1 MDHDDKARNQLNF
14 VRALGARAA
23 QGQKKQGMSRLDDF
37 EFDDHGAIDNAS
49 PARRRKEK
57 QQEKRRGSGKRRGP
71 NGGTLRDG
79 DSGSEDDW
87 KPTTDS
93 RTTRADHRAKE
104 STEMVALKPTTAKHK
119 APQRTSRH
127 FVSPQAPP
135 LALERATQE
144 GGGNKAG
151 KAKEEAIE
159 IGSDSAHPASRAPCL
174 ARARRDAIVGDGDA
188 EPARK
193 PKPKAQLGQH
203 KIAKPATA
211 APGQRHK
218 AGLQQRGPTG
228 TGPGGQRLD
237 GKVFSGS
244 GIGRVLGGSTRGYDG
259 TKPQPK
265 KTPESRRASPPT
277 RRQPSREKKSG
288 GAPQC
293 KLDCKRAYFGTEL
306 YFGAGLVITEQAIN
320 IEWKSEFT
328 GHYRQVAIQARDIES
343 MAYKTQDD
351 ADAGPIDLCGDDE
364 PADLSDGGPVV
375 KFLALTLDK
384 KAWVGNAL
392 SRERFDP
399 SQNPGPHCH
408 VVLDLAGSAARVF
421 TDDVL
426 GFLYDNYSHATISLI
441 SGADAAAPYL
451 LGVTDADAM
460 EKRRRAKQNEAEPA
474 AAAPRGGSKRK
485 RGAAPAHVNLVDDPA
500 NAEPVFTF
508 PSAKAPD
515 AITCLRGD
523 RLRLEDGEFLND
535 NLINLYLKNKMHNQL
550 ASVVSVHVFSTF
562 FFTKMLEAEAFPGSF
577 DAKKAYAKVK
587 RWTKN
592 VDVFD
597 QDLLF
602 VPVNE
607 HLHWSLAV
615 VVNPGKKPSRRTPRA
630 PKPKPKKGDVIE
642 IDSDS
647 DGDGDDADATPDPSE
662 PYILAMDSLRSHD
675 KGRIA
680 EYLRAFLKCAWADR
694 HASRDLDGRFEAE
707 TMPVFAP
714 DLPKQRNSFD
724 CGVYVLKFFDLLFDK
739 PLPARAADDDMTF
752 GDRFSKKLFKRED
765 VKAKREKLLN
775 FFDLE
780 WEKAGGPK
788 ASEAPEAKA
797 PEAADDD
804 DVADSDATESM
815 PDARVPDAAT
825 TSDDL
830 AGALVQAKA
839 RQKRDTAPAPP
850 KAKAQA
856 PPRQSFRDGASM
868 PDCLPPAKRQKTD
881 QSTSSVAGKST
892 SSPRKRRPPTQL
904 TPPASDDD
912 VYDDDFDE
920 EFGGSPPPPKTI
932 GL

>member
-1 MDHDDKARNQLNF
+1 
-14 VRALGARAA
+14 
-23 QGQKKQGMSRLDDF
+23 
-37 EFDDHGAIDNAS
+37 
-49 PARRRKEK
+49 
-57 QQEKRRGSGKRRGP
+57 
-71 NGGTLRDG
+71 
-79 DSGSEDDW
+79 
-87 KPTTDS
+87 
-93 RTTRADHRAKE
+93 
-104 STEMVALKPTTAKHK
+104 MVALKSAAAKRK
-119 APQRTSRH
+119 APQRTSRE

-135 LALERATQE
+135 LALERAK
-144 GGGNKAG
+144 KAG
-151 KAKEEAIE
+151 RAKEEAIE
-159 IGSDSAHPASRAPCL
+159 IGSDSAR
-174 ARARRDAIVGDGDA
+174 
-188 EPARK
+188 PARLRRRAWK
-193 PKPKAQLGQH
+193 PAAPPQLGQH
-203 KIAKPATA
+203 KIAKTA
-211 APGQRHK
+211 MVAPGQPYK
-218 AGLQQRGPTG
+218 AGMQQRGATG
-228 TGPGGQRLD
+228 TGPGGRRLDD
-237 GKVFSGS
+237 GKVVYGSGS
-244 GIGRVLGGSTRGYDG
+244 GQVLGGRPRARPHNG
-259 TKPQPK
+259 TKPLPK
-265 KTPESRRASPPT
+265 KTPERRASPPP
-277 RRQPSREKKSG
+277 RRQPSREKKPG
-288 GAPQC
+288 GAPHC
-293 KLDCKRAYFGTEL
+293 RLDCKRAYFGTEL
-306 YFGAGLVITEQAIN
+306 HFGAGLVITEQAIN
-320 IEWKSEFT
+320 MEWKSQLT
-328 GHYRQVAIQARDIES
+328 GNYRTVAIQARDIES

-351 ADAGPIDLCGDDE
+351 ADAGPIDLCGDDA

-384 KAWVGNAL
+384 NAWVGNTL

-399 SQNPGPHCH
+399 SQNPGPT
-408 VVLDLAGSAARVF
+408 AASSSTSPARRCVF

-426 GFLYDNYSHATISLI
+426 GFLYDNYSHATINLI
-441 SGADAAAPYL
+441 SGADTAAPYL

-500 NAEPVFTF
+500 NAEPAFTF

-515 AITCLRGD
+515 AITCLKGD
-523 RLRLEDGEFLND
+523 RLRLQDGEFLND

-550 ASVVSVHVFSTF
+550 ASVVSVHVSTF

-592 VDVFD
+592 AVFD

-694 HASRDLDGRFEAE
+694 HASRDLDGRRGE
-707 TMPVFAP
+707 TMPIFARTSRAAQ
-714 DLPKQRNSFD
+714 LGD
-724 CGVYVLKFFDLLFDK
+724 CGVY
-739 PLPARAADDDMTF
+739 
-752 GDRFSKKLFKRED
+752 LFKRGRQGQ
-765 VKAKREKLLN
+765 ARLH

-780 WEKAGGPK
+780 WEKAMRAK
-788 ASEAPEAKA
+788 EAELPEAKA

-815 PDARVPDAAT
+815 PDAPDAAT
-825 TSDDL
+825 AAAT
-830 AGALVQAKA
+830 AALVQAKA

-868 PDCLPPAKRQKTD
+868 PDCLPPAKRQRRA
-881 QSTSSVAGKST
+881 SRRAVAGKS
-892 SSPRKRRPPTQL
+892 RVAAEAEAADAVDAAGLGRRRRRRL
-904 TPPASDDD
+904 RR
-912 VYDDDFDE
+912 
-920 EFGGSPPPPKTI
+920 EFGGSPPPTI

>member
-1 MDHDDKARNQLNF
+1 
-14 VRALGARAA
+14 
-23 QGQKKQGMSRLDDF
+23 MSRLDDF

-71 NGGTLRDG
+71 TGGYVRD
-79 DSGSEDDW
+79 DGSDDDDDW
-87 KPTTDS
+87 KQTTDS
-93 RTTRADHRAKE
+93 RTTRGDHRAKE

-127 FVSPQAPP
+127 FVSPQGAAPP
-135 LALERATQE
+135 LPLQRATQE

-159 IGSDSAHPASRAPCL
+159 IGSDSARPASRAPCL
-174 ARARRDAIVGDGDA
+174 ARARRDAIVGDGDD
-188 EPARK
+188 ERARK
-193 PKPKAQLGQH
+193 PKAKAQLGQH

-211 APGQRHK
+211 APGQPYKSGMQR
-218 AGLQQRGPTG
+218 RGPTG
-228 TGPGGQRLD
+228 TGPGGRRLD
-237 GKVFSGS
+237 DGTVVYGSGS
-244 GIGRVLGGSTRGYDG
+244 GQVLGGRPRARPYNG
-259 TKPQPK
+259 TKPLPK
-265 KTPESRRASPPT
+265 KTPERRASPPPT

-293 KLDCKRAYFGTEL
+293 KLNCKRVYFGTEL
-306 YFGAGLVITEQAIN
+306 YFGAGIVISEQAIN

-328 GHYRQVAIQARDIES
+328 GNYRLVAIQARDIES

-375 KFLALTLDK
+375 KFVALTLDK
-384 KAWVGNAL
+384 TAWVSNSL
-392 SRERFDP
+392 SRDRFDP

-426 GFLYDNYSHATISLI
+426 GFLYDHYSHATINLI

-460 EKRRRAKQNEAEPA
+460 EKRRRAAAERGGA
-474 AAAPRGGSKRK
+474 AAARAGGSKRK

-500 NAEPVFTF
+500 NAEPAFTF

-515 AITCLRGD
+515 AITRLKGD
-523 RLRLEDGEFLND
+523 RLRLQDGEFLND

-562 FFTKMLEAEAFPGSF
+562 FFTKMLEAEAFP
-577 DAKKAYAKVK
+577 A
-587 RWTKN
+587 
-592 VDVFD
+592 
-597 QDLLF
+597 
-602 VPVNE
+602 
-607 HLHWSLAV
+607 
-615 VVNPGKKPSRRTPRA
+615 PSTPRR
-630 PKPKPKKGDVIE
+630 PTP
-642 IDSDS
+642 S
-647 DGDGDDADATPDPSE
+647 DGDGDDADATPDSSE

-680 EYLRAFLKCAWADR
+680 EYLRAFLKRAWADR

-765 VKAKREKLLN
+765 VKAKREKLLH

-788 ASEAPEAKA
+788 A
-797 PEAADDD
+797 
-804 DVADSDATESM
+804 M

-839 RQKRDTAPAPP
+839 RQKRDAAPAPP
-850 KAKAQA
+850 EGARGAAPAPELPRRRVHARLPAARQAAKDG
-856 PPRQSFRDGASM
+856 PVDVLPRGQVVVVA
-868 PDCLPPAKRQKTD
+868 AKRK
-881 QSTSSVAGKST
+881 
-892 SSPRKRRPPTQL
+892 PPTQL
-904 TPPASDDD
+904 TPPGLGRRR
-912 VYDDDFDE
+912 VYDDDFD

>member
-1 MDHDDKARNQLNF
+1 
-14 VRALGARAA
+14 
-23 QGQKKQGMSRLDDF
+23 MSRLDDF

-71 NGGTLRDG
+71 TGGYVRDD
-79 DSGSEDDW
+79 DSGDDDDW
-87 KPTTDS
+87 KQTTDS
-93 RTTRADHRAKE
+93 RTTRGDHRAKE

-127 FVSPQAPP
+127 FVSPQGAAPP
-135 LALERATQE
+135 LPLQRATQE

-159 IGSDSAHPASRAPCL
+159 IGSDSARPASRAPCL
-174 ARARRDAIVGDGDA
+174 ARARRDAI
-188 EPARK
+188 
-193 PKPKAQLGQH
+193 
-203 KIAKPATA
+203 
-211 APGQRHK
+211 
-218 AGLQQRGPTG
+218 
-228 TGPGGQRLD
+228 
-237 GKVFSGS
+237 
-244 GIGRVLGGSTRGYDG
+244 
-259 TKPQPK
+259 
-265 KTPESRRASPPT
+265 
-277 RRQPSREKKSG
+277 PSREKKSG

-293 KLDCKRAYFGTEL
+293 KLNCKRVYFGTEL
-306 YFGAGLVITEQAIN
+306 YFGAGIVISEQAIN

-328 GHYRQVAIQARDIES
+328 GNYRLVAIQARDIES

-384 KAWVGNAL
+384 TAWVSNSL
-392 SRERFDP
+392 SRDRFDP

-426 GFLYDNYSHATISLI
+426 GFLYDHYSHATINLI

-500 NAEPVFTF
+500 NAEPAFTF

-515 AITCLRGD
+515 AITCLKGD
-523 RLRLEDGEFLND
+523 RLRLQDGEFLND

-615 VVNPGKKPSRRTPRA
+615 VVNPGKKPSRRTPRRA
-630 PKPKPKKGDVIE
+630 AEEGGVIE

-647 DGDGDDADATPDPSE
+647 DGDGDDADATPDSSE

-680 EYLRAFLKCAWADR
+680 EYLPRVPQ
-694 HASRDLDGRFEAE
+694 AE

-765 VKAKREKLLN
+765 VKAKREKLLH

-788 ASEAPEAKA
+788 ASELPEAKA

-830 AGALVQAKA
+830 AGAL
-839 RQKRDTAPAPP
+839 
-850 KAKAQA
+850 
-856 PPRQSFRDGASM
+856 
-868 PDCLPPAKRQKTD
+868 RQKTG
-881 QSTSSVAGKST
+881 QSTSSLAGKSS
-892 SSPRKRRPPTQL
+892 SSPRKRKPP
-904 TPPASDDD
+904 TPPASDDE

>member
-1 MDHDDKARNQLNF
+1 
-14 VRALGARAA
+14 
-23 QGQKKQGMSRLDDF
+23 MSRLNDLD
-37 EFDDHGAIDNAS
+37 FDDRGAIDS
-49 PARRRKEK
+49 DPPARRRKAE
-57 QQEKRRGSGKRRGP
+57 QQEKRGGSGKGRGP
-71 NGGTLRDG
+71 SGGRVRDD
-79 DSGSEDDW
+79 DSVSEDDC
-87 KPTTDS
+87 KPTAGDRVTQG
-93 RTTRADHRAKE
+93 DHRAKE
-104 STEMVALKPTTAKHK
+104 STEMVALKSAAAKHK
-119 APQRTSRH
+119 APQRTSRE

-135 LALERATQE
+135 LALERAK
-144 GGGNKAG
+144 KAG
-151 KAKEEAIE
+151 RAKEEAIE
-159 IGSDSAHPASRAPCL
+159 IGSDSARPASRVPCL
-174 ARARRDAIVGDGDA
+174 ARARRDAIVGDCDDERA
-188 EPARK
+188 W
-193 PKPKAQLGQH
+193 KPKAKAPPQLGQH
-203 KIAKPATA
+203 KIAKTA
-211 APGQRHK
+211 MVAPGQPYK
-218 AGLQQRGPTG
+218 AGMQQRGATG
-228 TGPGGQRLD
+228 AGPDGRRLDD
-237 GKVFSGS
+237 GKVVYGSGS
-244 GIGRVLGGSTRGYDG
+244 GQVLGGRPRARPYNG
-259 TKPQPK
+259 TKPLPK
-265 KTPESRRASPPT
+265 KTPERRASPPT
-277 RRQPSREKKSG
+277 RRQPSREKKPG
-288 GAPQC
+288 GAPHC

-306 YFGAGLVITEQAIN
+306 HFGAGLVITEQAIN
-320 IEWKSEFT
+320 MEWKSQLT
-328 GHYRQVAIQARDIES
+328 GNYRTVAIQARDIES
-343 MAYKTQDD
+343 MAYKTQDE
-351 ADAGPIDLCGDDE
+351 ADAGPIDLCGDDA

-384 KAWVGNAL
+384 NAWVGNTL

-399 SQNPGPHCH
+399 SQNPGPHCR

-426 GFLYDNYSHATISLI
+426 GFLCDHYSHATIDLI

-485 RGAAPAHVNLVDDPA
+485 RGAAPQHVNLADDPA

-647 DGDGDDADATPDPSE
+647 DGDGEDGDATPDPSE

-765 VKAKREKLLN
+765 AKAKRENLLL

-780 WEKAGGPK
+780 WEKAMRAK
-788 ASEAPEAKA
+788 EAELPEAKA
-797 PEAADDD
+797 PEAADDDD

-815 PDARVPDAAT
+815 PDARAPDAAT
-825 TSDDL
+825 ASDDL
-830 AGALVQAKA
+830 AGAL
-839 RQKRDTAPAPP
+839 RIDPIAPAP
-850 KAKAQA
+850 A
-856 PPRQSFRDGASM
+856 PARPRRGGDDEAAPRSKDVWNAGSIFVGDHAMVHAGPRDAIRDPASPRVVLFTTFVVSDGGGPGASYDVRDQYM
-868 PDCLPPAKRQKTD
+868 PYSLA
-881 QSTSSVAGKST
+881 
-892 SSPRKRRPPTQL
+892 
-904 TPPASDDD
+904 
-912 VYDDDFDE
+912 
-920 EFGGSPPPPKTI
+920 
-932 GL
+932 

>member
-1 MDHDDKARNQLNF
+1 
-14 VRALGARAA
+14 
-23 QGQKKQGMSRLDDF
+23 MSRLDDF

-71 NGGTLRDG
+71 TGGYVRDD

-87 KPTTDS
+87 KQTTDS
-93 RTTRADHRAKE
+93 RTTRGDHRAKE

-127 FVSPQAPP
+127 FVSPQGAPP
-135 LALERATQE
+135 PLPLQRATQE

-159 IGSDSAHPASRAPCL
+159 IGSDSARPASRAPCL
-174 ARARRDAIVGDGDA
+174 ARARRDAIQYKSG
-188 EPARK
+188 
-193 PKPKAQLGQH
+193 GQ
-203 KIAKPATA
+203 K
-211 APGQRHK
+211 
-218 AGLQQRGPTG
+218 RGPAG
-228 TGPGGQRLD
+228 TGPSGRRLDD
-237 GKVFSGS
+237 GKVVYGSGS
-244 GIGRVLGGSTRGYDG
+244 GQVLGGRPRARPYNG
-259 TKPQPK
+259 TKPLPK
-265 KTPESRRASPPT
+265 KTPERRASPPPT

-293 KLDCKRAYFGTEL
+293 KLNCKRVYFGTEL
-306 YFGAGLVITEQAIN
+306 YFGAGIVISEQAIN

-328 GHYRQVAIQARDIES
+328 GNYRLVAIQARDIES

-375 KFLALTLDK
+375 KFVALTLDK
-384 KAWVGNAL
+384 TAWVSNSL
-392 SRERFDP
+392 SRDRFDP

-426 GFLYDNYSHATISLI
+426 GFLYDHYSHATINLI

-451 LGVTDADAM
+451 LG
-460 EKRRRAKQNEAEPA
+460 
-474 AAAPRGGSKRK
+474 RK

-500 NAEPVFTF
+500 NAEPAFTF

-515 AITCLRGD
+515 AITCLKGD
-523 RLRLEDGEFLND
+523 RLRLQDGEFLND

-550 ASVVSVHVFSTF
+550 ASV
-562 FFTKMLEAEAFPGSF
+562 
-577 DAKKAYAKVK
+577 AYAKVK

-647 DGDGDDADATPDPSE
+647 DGDGDDADATPDSSE

-680 EYLRAFLKCAWADR
+680 EYLRAR
-694 HASRDLDGRFEAE
+694 VPQAE

-788 ASEAPEAKA
+788 ASELPRGEG
-797 PEAADDD
+797 
-804 DVADSDATESM
+804 
-815 PDARVPDAAT
+815 
-825 TSDDL
+825 
-830 AGALVQAKA
+830 AGGG
-839 RQKRDTAPAPP
+839 RR
-850 KAKAQA
+850 
-856 PPRQSFRDGASM
+856 R
-868 PDCLPPAKRQKTD
+868 PAKTG
-881 QSTSSVAGKST
+881 QSTSSVAGKSS
-892 SSPRKRRPPTQL
+892 SSPRKRKPP
-904 TPPASDDD
+904 TPPASDDE

>member
-1 MDHDDKARNQLNF
+1 
-14 VRALGARAA
+14 
-23 QGQKKQGMSRLDDF
+23 
-37 EFDDHGAIDNAS
+37 
-49 PARRRKEK
+49 
-57 QQEKRRGSGKRRGP
+57 
-71 NGGTLRDG
+71 
-79 DSGSEDDW
+79 
-87 KPTTDS
+87 
-93 RTTRADHRAKE
+93 
-104 STEMVALKPTTAKHK
+104 MVALKSAAAKRK
-119 APQRTSRH
+119 APQRTSRE

-135 LALERATQE
+135 LALERAK
-144 GGGNKAG
+144 KAG
-151 KAKEEAIE
+151 RAKEEAIE
-159 IGSDSAHPASRAPCL
+159 IGSDSARPASRAPCL
-174 ARARRDAIVGDGDA
+174 ARARRDAIVGDCDDERA
-188 EPARK
+188 W
-193 PKPKAQLGQH
+193 KPKAKAPPQLGQH
-203 KIAKPATA
+203 KIAKTA
-211 APGQRHK
+211 MVAPGQPYK
-218 AGLQQRGPTG
+218 AGMQQRGATG
-228 TGPGGQRLD
+228 TGPGGRRLDD
-237 GKVFSGS
+237 GKVVYGSGS
-244 GIGRVLGGSTRGYDG
+244 GQVLGGRPRARPYNG
-259 TKPQPK
+259 TKPLPK
-265 KTPESRRASPPT
+265 KTPERRASPPP
-277 RRQPSREKKSG
+277 RRQPSREKKPG
-288 GAPQC
+288 GAPHC
-293 KLDCKRAYFGTEL
+293 RLDCKRAYFGTEL
-306 YFGAGLVITEQAIN
+306 HFGAGLVITEQAIN
-320 IEWKSEFT
+320 MEWKSQLT
-328 GHYRQVAIQARDIES
+328 GNYRTVAIQARDIES

-351 ADAGPIDLCGDDE
+351 ADAGPIDLCGDDA

-384 KAWVGNAL
+384 NAWVGNTL

-399 SQNPGPHCH
+399 SQNPGPHCR

-426 GFLYDNYSHATISLI
+426 GFLYDNYSHATINLI
-441 SGADAAAPYL
+441 SGADTAAPYL

-500 NAEPVFTF
+500 NAEPAFTF

-515 AITCLRGD
+515 AITCLKGD
-523 RLRLEDGEFLND
+523 RLRLQDGEFLND

-707 TMPVFAP
+707 TMPIFAP

-752 GDRFSKKLFKRED
+752 GDRFSKQLFKRED
-765 VKAKREKLLN
+765 VKAKRAKLLH

-780 WEKAGGPK
+780 WEKAMRAK
-788 ASEAPEAKA
+788 EAELPEAKA

-815 PDARVPDAAT
+815 PDARAADAAT
-825 TSDDL
+825 ASDDL

-868 PDCLPPAKRQKTD
+868 PDCLPPAKRQKTG
-881 QSTSSVAGKST
+881 QSTSSLAGKSS
-892 SSPRKRRPPTQL
+892 SSPRKRKPP
-904 TPPASDDD
+904 TPPASDDE

>member
-1 MDHDDKARNQLNF
+1 
-14 VRALGARAA
+14 
-23 QGQKKQGMSRLDDF
+23 MS
-37 EFDDHGAIDNAS
+37 AS
-49 PARRRKEK
+49 
-57 QQEKRRGSGKRRGP
+57 
-71 NGGTLRDG
+71 D
-79 DSGSEDDW
+79 
-87 KPTTDS
+87 
-93 RTTRADHRAKE
+93 
-104 STEMVALKPTTAKHK
+104 
-119 APQRTSRH
+119 
-127 FVSPQAPP
+127 
-135 LALERATQE
+135 
-144 GGGNKAG
+144 
-151 KAKEEAIE
+151 
-159 IGSDSAHPASRAPCL
+159 
-174 ARARRDAIVGDGDA
+174 
-188 EPARK
+188 
-193 PKPKAQLGQH
+193 PKA
-203 KIAKPATA
+203 
-211 APGQRHK
+211 
-218 AGLQQRGPTG
+218 
-228 TGPGGQRLD
+228 
-237 GKVFSGS
+237 
-244 GIGRVLGGSTRGYDG
+244 
-259 TKPQPK
+259 
-265 KTPESRRASPPT
+265 
-277 RRQPSREKKSG
+277 KKSG
-288 GAPQC
+288 ENGFSQSIVETITCPITAALPVVPVLAKDGRIYEKAAIKRWFRQGKSLCPIKARSPITNKEICTDLMDASATTRPMVLSAIEHGIIDDESAAAWHLESAHAKINQDLPGGLSSAKADFDRAAALSSAPAPQC
-293 KLDCKRAYFGTEL
+293 LAWLDCKRAYFGTEL
-306 YFGAGLVITEQAIN
+306 YFCSGVVFTKKAICVERSGRSYCRLMVIM
-320 IEWKSEFT
+320 
-328 GHYRQVAIQARDIES
+328 AREIES
-343 MAYKTQDD
+343 IVYKTQDD

-384 KAWVGNAL
+384 KAWVSNSL
-392 SRERFDP
+392 SRDHFDP

-421 TDDVL
+421 TDKVL
-426 GFLYDNYSHATISLI
+426 GFLFEHYSHATINQI

-474 AAAPRGGSKRK
+474 SAAPRGGSKRK

-515 AITCLRGD
+515 AITCLKGD
-523 RLRLEDGEFLND
+523 RLRLQDGEFLND

-630 PKPKPKKGDVIE
+630 PTKGDVIE

-647 DGDGDDADATPDPSE
+647 DGDDANVIDLASDDAAPDPSE

-752 GDRFSKKLFKRED
+752 GDRFSNKLFKRDD
-765 VKAKREKLLN
+765 VKAKRENLLL

-780 WEKAGGPK
+780 WEKAVRAK
-788 ASEAPEAKA
+788 EAELPEAKA

-815 PDARVPDAAT
+815 PDASVPDAAT

-868 PDCLPPAKRQKTD
+868 PDCLPPAKRQKTG
-881 QSTSSVAGKST
+881 QSTSSLAGKSS
-892 SSPRKRRPPTQL
+892 SSPRKRKPPTQM